1 MHLWSYIASIT
12 EAMKQ
17 RIHAIDII
25 RGLIMVVMALDH
37 SRDFLH
43 YPGPSPLNMQ
53 TTTVILFF
61 TRWITHF
68 CAPTFVFLS
77 GVSAF
82 LAGQRRTQKQ
92 LSLFLLKRGLWLI
105 LSDMLIISLLFSF
118 DLQYHMLVLEVLW
131 AIGFGM
137 IILALLIRAPRA
149 VIAAIAL
156 LILLGHNILDYLPPA
171 GNGIGATLRAIFL
184 TAAGS
189 VMPLSASRT
198 VAELYSV
205 IPWAGALL
213 LGYVFG
219 KLYQTGADPVKR
231 QKALL
236 ICGLST
242 IALFILLRF
251 VNHYGDPAHWS
262 VQRNAAH
269 TLLSFLNTTKQPPSL
284 LFFAMTLGPVMLLLA
299 MAERFN
305 NRVTAFFEVY
315 GNVPYFYFIGH
326 LCLLRLMNILLIALK
341 GLPFKSDGNPFVW
354 QAQGFGFPLWAV
366 YLFWLFVVAAFYFPC
381 KWYSNYKRSHRQ
393 WWLSYL

>member
-1 MHLWSYIASIT
+1 
-12 EAMKQ
+12 MKE

-25 RGLIMVVMALDH
+25 RGLIMVIMTLDH

-61 TRWITHF
+61 TRWITHY

-82 LAGQRRTQKQ
+82 LAGQRRTKKE
-92 LSLFLLKRGLWLI
+92 LSIFLLKRGLWLI
-105 LSDMLIISLLFSF
+105 LSDMLIISFLFTF

-137 IILALLIRAPRA
+137 IILALLIRAPRT

-156 LILLGHNILDYLPPA
+156 LILFGHNVLDYLPLP
-171 GNGIGATLRAIFL
+171 GNGIAATLSTIFL
-184 TAAGS
+184 TARGA
-189 VMPLSASRT
+189 VIPLGAHRT
-198 VAELYSV
+198 IAELYSV
-205 IPWAGALL
+205 LPWTGALL

-219 KLYQTGADPVKR
+219 NLYQAGADAIKR
-231 QKALL
+231 QKTLMT
-236 ICGLST
+236 CGLSF
-242 IALFILLRF
+242 IGVFILLRF
-251 VNHYGDPAHWS
+251 VNHYGDPAAWS
-262 VQRNAAH
+262 VQRNVAH
-269 TLLSFLNTTKQPPSL
+269 TLLSFLNATKQPPSL
-284 LFFAMTLGPVMLLLA
+284 LFFLMTLGPVMVLLSLA
-299 MAERFN
+299 EKIN
-305 NRVTAFFEVY
+305 NRVTAFFEIY

-326 LCLLRLMNILLIALK
+326 LCLLRVMNIVLIASK

-381 KWYSNYKRSHRQ
+381 KWYGNYKRTHRQ

>member
-1 MHLWSYIASIT
+1 
-12 EAMKQ
+12 MKE

-25 RGLIMVVMALDH
+25 RGLIMVIMTLDH

-43 YPGPSPLNMQ
+43 YAGPSPLNMQ

-61 TRWITHF
+61 ARWITHY

-82 LAGQRRTQKQ
+82 LAGQRQTKKE
-92 LSLFLLKRGLWLI
+92 LSGFLLKRGAWLI
-105 LSDMLIISLLFSF
+105 LSDMLIISFLFSF
-118 DLQYHMLVLEVLW
+118 DLQYHLLVLEVLW

-137 IILALLIRAPRA
+137 IILALLIRVPRA
-149 VIAAIAL
+149 VIAVIAL
-156 LILLGHNILDYLPPA
+156 LILFGHNILDYLPLP
-171 GNGIGATLRAIFL
+171 GNGIAGTLSTVFL
-184 TAAGS
+184 TARGA
-189 VMPLSASRT
+189 VIPLSAHRSI
-198 VAELYSV
+198 AELYSV
-205 IPWAGALL
+205 LPWTGALL

-219 KLYQTGADPVKR
+219 SLYQAGADANKR
-231 QKALL
+231 QKTLL
-236 ICGLST
+236 VCGFSV
-242 IALFILLRF
+242 IALFIVLRL
-251 VNHYGDPAHWS
+251 VNHYGDPAPWS

-269 TLLSFLNTTKQPPSL
+269 TLLSFLNTTKQAPSL
-284 LFFAMTLGPVMLLLA
+284 LFFAMTLGPVMVLLA
-299 MAERFN
+299 LAEKLN
-305 NRVTAFFEVY
+305 NKLTAFFEVY

-341 GLPFKSDGNPFVW
+341 GLPFKSDENPFVW

-381 KWYSNYKRSHRQ
+381 KWYGNYKRMHRQ